1 MWILGGAFVDPTL
14 VALIVIS
21 LMVITGVVQWN
32 DIIGN
37 KAAWN
42 VLVWFATL
50 VTLAGGLSTVGF
62 ISWFAESASK
72 RVNRHGRSWW

>member
-1 MWILGGAFVDPTL
+1 MGGLGHSSVGLVDLRRFVHRCDDGSAGGHLVDGAHR
-14 VALIVIS
+14 
-21 LMVITGVVQWN
+21 VVQWN

-50 VTLAGGLSTVGF
+50 VTLAGG
-62 ISWFAESASK
+62 
-72 RVNRHGRSWW
+72 